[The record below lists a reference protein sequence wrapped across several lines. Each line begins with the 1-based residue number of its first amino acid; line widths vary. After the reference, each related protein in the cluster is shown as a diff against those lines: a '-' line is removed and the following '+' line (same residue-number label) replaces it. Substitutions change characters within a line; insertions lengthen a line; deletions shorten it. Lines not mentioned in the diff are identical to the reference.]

1 MKISVYQNN
10 PIFGEVEKNLKKA
23 VEDLS
28 AIDSGLVVA
37 PELFCTGYQFV
48 SKNEIVQLSE
58 EVPGGITCETMLDLA
73 KKNNIFIVF
82 GMVEKAGSKFY
93 NSAIIAGPDGMIGR
107 YRKSHLFFDEKNFFD
122 AGDTGFQVFNING
135 VCIGIMICFDW
146 WFPES
151 ARALSLLGADIIC
164 HPANLVLPQCQKA
177 MLTRSL
183 ENGVFSVTANR
194 IGSEARASKSELKF
208 TGKSQ
213 VIAPDGK
220 IIAKMDENYSG
231 VVTTIIQP
239 EEARD
244 KKITILNDRFADR
257 RPELYNIIT
266 DPELIKSKK

>member
-10 PIFGEVEKNLKKA
+10 PIFGEVEKNLQKA
-23 VEDLS
+23 ARDLS

-48 SKNEIVQLSE
+48 SKNEIMQLSE
-58 EVPGGITCETMLDLA
+58 EIPGGITCETMLGLA

-82 GMVEKAGSKFY
+82 GIVEKAGNKFY
-93 NSAIIAGPDGMIGR
+93 NSAVIAGPDGMIGK
-107 YRKSHLFFDEKNFFD
+107 YRKSHLFFEEKKFFD

-151 ARALSLLGADIIC
+151 ARTLSLLGADIIC
-164 HPANLVLPQCQKA
+164 HPANLVLPQCQEA
-177 MLTRSL
+177 MITRSL

-194 IGSEARASKSELKF
+194 IGSEARGSKSELKF

-213 VIAPDGK
+213 VIAPDGR

-231 VVTTIIQP
+231 IVTTNIEP

-244 KKITILNDRFADR
+244 KKITILNDRFTDR
-257 RPELYNIIT
+257 RPGLYGAVT
-266 DPELIKSKK
+266 DPDLIK